1 MTNFCH
7 LSGGKNK
14 KLVSQEGRRRKL
26 PDPST
31 PPIQH
36 PVPGG
41 WEWTRRFWKIS
52 LGLGVFFSFCQSSVW
67 QASAVRIWIFLSW
80 LPLICNYCKDE
91 MGGSPEEKDQRAGAQ
106 QVQGRRNPHPRQSG
120 WLHTGS
126 HHHNLGGGGT
136 SRLAGEAGRATWPS
150 RRPRTP
156 VEEAGGVQAGQRS
169 TEQWPGEVKRCR
181 GPRSVPTC
189 PHQRA
194 QLCRGTGAR
203 GSPPPRILKVADGA
217 QTERRV

>member
-1 MTNFCH
+1 MTNFCR

-52 LGLGVFFSFCQSSVW
+52 LGLGVFFSFCQSSAC

-91 MGGSPEEKDQRAGAQ
+91 MGGPLK
-106 QVQGRRNPHPRQSG
+106 RRIRG
-120 WLHTGS
+120 LV
-126 HHHNLGGGGT
+126 
-136 SRLAGEAGRATWPS
+136 PS
-150 RRPRTP
+150 
-156 VEEAGGVQAGQRS
+156 
-169 TEQWPGEVKRCR
+169 RCR
-181 GPRSVPTC
+181 GEGILTPGSWAGSTLAATITTLV
-189 PHQRA
+189 A
-194 QLCRGTGAR
+194 GA
-203 GSPPPRILKVADGA
+203 LHV
-217 QTERRV
+217 